1 MRVISPDPRLDFRR
15 VDTNIHYTEFD
26 VLEKG
31 APVSSLDDL
40 AADLDRRLAGADR
53 QLAELYPGDR
63 GVRQPVHTV
72 YIPADT
78 FTADLALDWG
88 RKAGAVLGEHGDT
101 PELFA
106 EAIGADPAGIA
117 AVYDRIRAKL
127 DREPIED
134 LRIDFEDG
142 YGPRPDDEED
152 AAAIQAARTLQDAV
166 GAGTAPPFIGIRFKN
181 FERPT
186 RRRGLRTLDLF
197 VGELARTGG
206 LPTGF
211 VLTLPKVTSIDQV
224 EAMMVVCA
232 ELERSHGLSP
242 GALKFEIQVETP
254 QAILGPDGRALIA
267 PMIHAAAPRCTG
279 LHYGTYDYSASCGIA
294 AQYQSMEHP
303 AADHAKAVM
312 QVAAAG
318 TGVHVSDGSTNVL
331 PVGDQAAVHAAWRLH
346 ARLVRRS
353 LERGIYQGW
362 DMHFGQLPTRY
373 AAVYLF
379 YRDGLPSAVA
389 RLRAYVQRTDS
400 GYLDEPATAV
410 ALAGFIVRAIEC
422 GAVEQDRIS
431 SDTGLDRGE
440 LDVLARRAKA
450 ATA

>member
-1 MRVISPDPRLDFRR
+1 
-15 VDTNIHYTEFD
+15 
-26 VLEKG
+26 
-31 APVSSLDDL
+31 VSTLDDL

-78 FTADLALDWG
+78 FSADLALDWG
-88 RKAGAVLGEHGDT
+88 KRAGAVLTEHGGT
-101 PELFA
+101 PRLLA
-106 EAIGADPAGIA
+106 EAIGADPADVE
-117 AVYDRIRAKL
+117 AVYDRVAAKL
-127 DREPIED
+127 EQEPIED

-152 AAAIQAARTLQDAV
+152 AAAIAAARTLQQAV
-166 GAGTAPPFIGIRFKN
+166 GAGTAPPFFGIRFKN
-181 FERPT
+181 LERPT

-197 VGELARTGG
+197 IGELAGTGG
-206 LPTGF
+206 LPDGF

-224 EAMMVVCA
+224 EAMVEIA
-232 ELERSHGLSP
+232 SGLEAAHGLSA
-242 GALKFEIQVETP
+242 GSVKFEIQIETP
-254 QAILGPDGRALIA
+254 QSILGPDGRALVA
-267 PMIHAAAPRCTG
+267 PMIHAAAPRVTG

-294 AQYQSMEHP
+294 AEYQSMEHP

-331 PVGDQAAVHAAWRLH
+331 PVGDRAAVQAAWRLH

-362 DMHFGQLPTRY
+362 DMHPAQLPTRY
-373 AAVYLF
+373 TAVYLF
-379 YRDGLPSAVA
+379 YRNGLPSAIN

-400 GYLDEPATAV
+400 GYMDEPATAV

-422 GAVEQDRIS
+422 GAIEQADITAQ
-431 SDTGLDRGE
+431 TGLDRAQ
-440 LDVLARRAKA
+440 LDVLARRKA
-450 ATA
+450 SAPSGTGG